1 MQKTIPDK
9 IIEGSMIAVGIA
21 EVAHLAAL
29 FLKQPFHVCATV
41 MAVLYLCAAV
51 FAVLWCLIKR
61 KKQGKPQREN
71 RFLKLMKVYPYLY
84 LLIGLFIV
92 LQIIWYF
99 WMHTPYLKADIT
111 GEIVQTMLASDGIYT
126 VNPMTGMSYKEG
138 MPFRLQILALPT
150 FYAAICRWTGI
161 PVHLLVYSIIPS
173 VTLLLSYCVYSRWA
187 AYLFLQEGK
196 KQAMFMLFTV
206 MVYQFGCYAAAMDSF
221 LLFFKGY
228 GGAAYRAGVILPYAL
243 LCCLQGKWKSVVL
256 CLLAEACVVWTL
268 YGFGYTVLIVIV
280 VLGMKLAVS
289 LFERRKKV

>member
-161 PVHLLVYSIIPS
+161 PVHLLVYSTIPS

-256 CLLAEACVVWTL
+256 CFLAEACVVWTL

-280 VLGMKLAVS
+280 VLGMKLAAS

>member
-99 WMHTPYLKADIT
+99 WMHTPYLKTDIT
-111 GEIVQTMLASDGIYT
+111 GEIVQTMLASDSIYT

-138 MPFRLQILALPT
+138 MPLRLQILALPT

-280 VLGMKLAVS
+280 VLGMKLAAS